1 MVADTLHVMAKKH
14 DDKTNLKRKSI
25 SMRIDAAL
33 LDRLDRFCSSQDIPL
48 DRTAFIEV
56 AIRRL
61 LDKKTEDEEDA

>member
-1 MVADTLHVMAKKH
+1 MIADTLHVMAKKQNE
-14 DDKTNLKRKSI
+14 KSNLKRKSI

-33 LDRLDRFCSSQDIPL
+33 LDRLDKFCESQDIPL

-61 LDKKTEDEEDA
+61 LEKKAEDEEA